1 MGMRIFTMLLLAILL
16 LAVGC
21 FSQDQRDYVAKIN
34 KAKLYDSPV
43 GPVTLTAKEYA
54 AKLCNT
60 ATVQLTQYRIGCIER
75 RDDGF
80 EIVRKDN
87 LINERIDG
95 RGGCITLEIT
105 PKDFPFEEC
114 TVGKLAVIEVIFADG
129 TSWSLQPSRSR

>member
-1 MGMRIFTMLLLAILL
+1 MSMRIFTMLLLAILPTGL
-16 LAVGC
+16 GC
-21 FSQDQRDYVAKIN
+21 FSQAQRDYVAKIN
-34 KAKLYDSPV
+34 KAKVYEYPV
-43 GPVTLTAKEYA
+43 GPVTLTAEEYA

-60 ATVQLTQYRIGCIER
+60 STVQLTQYRIGCIER
-75 RDDGF
+75 SDNGF

-87 LINERIDG
+87 LINERIEG

-129 TSWSLQPSRSR
+129 TSWSLQPSPSR